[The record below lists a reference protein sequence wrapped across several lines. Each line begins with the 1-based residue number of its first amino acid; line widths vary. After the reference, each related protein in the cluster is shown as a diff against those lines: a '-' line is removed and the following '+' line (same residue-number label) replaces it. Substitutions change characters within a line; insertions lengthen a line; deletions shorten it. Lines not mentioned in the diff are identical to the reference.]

1 MRAADLLQLNSSG
14 WTRRGVVRVGTLGLA
29 GLSLPRALQSAD
41 VQEIKS
47 EETKST
53 AARAKSCLL
62 IYLDGGPSHI
72 DLFDLKPEAPAEIRG
87 PYRPIA
93 TSVPGL
99 TIGELLPRVAQQ
111 AHRIVQVRSVCHDEG
126 VHDPAV
132 YQMLTGYKHLSSA
145 GGLKVEPTDLPH
157 IGGAL
162 LRADRT
168 PAAMPKAIQLPEIMK
183 MEARVLPGQSGG
195 ILGPSFDPFLVEVS
209 QDGVVQKPQL
219 RRADGVSTD
228 RLRRRSALLREFDA
242 DVSSRR
248 QVAIERLDEYQRQA
262 LSILESSA
270 VQQAFDIETES
281 AVTHEKYG
289 RHRHGQ
295 SVLLAR
301 RLVEAGAKFVTVY
314 WGHEDQDWADGR
326 GPRPANNPWDTHR
339 NHFPLLS
346 QSLAPRADQTL
357 AALLE
362 DLAQRGLLDETLV
375 VWMGDFGRTPR
386 ISKPWASRDHWP
398 RANTILLAGAGL
410 RGGSVFGATDRHAA
424 EVIADP
430 VSPGDLTA
438 TMLDALGVDPQQL
451 VSDASGQPH
460 RLSPGQSLTRRP
472 GFPA

>member
-162 LRADRT
+162 ATSRSN
-168 PAAMPKAIQLPEIMK
+168 
-183 MEARVLPGQSGG
+183 SGRDAEG
-195 ILGPSFDPFLVEVS
+195 DSASGNHE
-209 QDGVVQKPQL
+209 DG
-219 RRADGVSTD
+219 
-228 RLRRRSALLREFDA
+228 
-242 DVSSRR
+242 SSR
-248 QVAIERLDEYQRQA
+248 
-262 LSILESSA
+262 
-270 VQQAFDIETES
+270 
-281 AVTHEKYG
+281 
-289 RHRHGQ
+289 
-295 SVLLAR
+295 
-301 RLVEAGAKFVTVY
+301 
-314 WGHEDQDWADGR
+314 
-326 GPRPANNPWDTHR
+326 
-339 NHFPLLS
+339 
-346 QSLAPRADQTL
+346 
-357 AALLE
+357 
-362 DLAQRGLLDETLV
+362 
-375 VWMGDFGRTPR
+375 
-386 ISKPWASRDHWP
+386 
-398 RANTILLAGAGL
+398 LAGAE
-410 RGGSVFGATDRHAA
+410 RRH
-424 EVIADP
+424 
-430 VSPGDLTA
+430 
-438 TMLDALGVDPQQL
+438 LGTV
-451 VSDASGQPH
+451 V
-460 RLSPGQSLTRRP
+460 
-472 GFPA
+472 